1 MDTLFLA
8 LRVVVSLGAV
18 LAAIWFLRKWVT
30 KSGRR
35 GAVRGRH
42 VEVLARASLGP
53 KSSVA
58 LISAGGKQYLLG
70 VTEHAVTVLD
80 TPEVLP
86 EASAAPLLQSVPRD
100 FDRALQAAESE
111 VAHIEATPSGAITL
125 HPATRRA
132 MREREAAQLRRAEV
146 SAASVPQAQAQAQAQ
161 ALAARAATRRDLRG
175 EVSQRTSPI
184 AGSILSASTWRQAA
198 QALKR
203 AQ

>member
-18 LAAIWFLRKWVT
+18 LAAIWFLRKWIT
-30 KSGRR
+30 KGGRQ
-35 GAVRGRH
+35 GAARGRH
-42 VEVLARASLGP
+42 VEVLARANLGP

-80 TPEVLP
+80 TPDVVS
-86 EASAAPLLQSVPRD
+86 EASPQPLLQSVPRD

-132 MREREAAQLRRAEV
+132 MREREAAQQRRAEGAV
-146 SAASVPQAQAQAQAQ
+146 AIVPGGRVQASGAP
-161 ALAARAATRRDLRG
+161 AATRRDLRTG
-175 EVSQRTSPI
+175 EAQRTSPI

>member
-30 KSGRR
+30 KGGRQ
-35 GAVRGRH
+35 GAARGRH

-58 LISAGGKQYLLG
+58 LVSAGGKQYLLG

-80 TPEVLP
+80 TPDVVP
-86 EASAAPLLQSVPRD
+86 EASPQPLLQSVPRD

-132 MREREAAQLRRAEV
+132 MREREAAQQRRAE
-146 SAASVPQAQAQAQAQ
+146 AAATIPGGRVQASGAPV
-161 ALAARAATRRDLRG
+161 ATRRDLRT
-175 EVSQRTSPI
+175 EEAQRTSPI

>member
-30 KSGRR
+30 KGGRQ
-35 GAVRGRH
+35 GAARGRH

-58 LISAGGKQYLLG
+58 LIRAGDKQYLLG
-70 VTEHAVTVLD
+70 VTEHAITILD
-80 TPEVLP
+80 TPEVAAEPAAAALLP
-86 EASAAPLLQSVPRD
+86 SIPRD

-132 MREREAAQLRRAEV
+132 MREREAEQQRRAT
-146 SAASVPQAQAQAQAQ
+146 SHATTAA
-161 ALAARAATRRDLRG
+161 AARSEALSAPAISRRDLREG
-175 EVSQRTSPI
+175 ETQRRSPI
-184 AGSILSASTWRQAA
+184 AGSILSASTWKQTA
-198 QALKR
+198 QALRR

>member
-18 LAAIWFLRKWVT
+18 LAAIWFLRKWIT
-30 KSGRR
+30 KGGRQ
-35 GAVRGRH
+35 GTARGRH

-80 TPEVLP
+80 TPAVVS
-86 EASAAPLLQSVPRD
+86 EASPQPLLQSVPRD

-132 MREREAAQLRRAEV
+132 MREREAAQQRRAEAT
-146 SAASVPQAQAQAQAQ
+146 AATVPDGRVQASGAP
-161 ALAARAATRRDLRG
+161 AATRRDLRTG
-175 EVSQRTSPI
+175 EAHRTSPI